1 MMNRLQLFPTT
12 AKIEN
17 NTLTINGHSLQD
29 LAAQY
34 GTPLYLYDRT
44 TMDASTAEYKAAL
57 ASHYPGPASVTY
69 AGKAYLGKAIASWT
83 QSHQLLVDCTGEG
96 EIAIAKAGGVPRD
109 HILVHGVNKSGADLL
124 SAIQNAGTIV
134 VDNLTE
140 LHHIQDLFS
149 KEHTLFPNLWLRL
162 LPGVA
167 VDTHHAHTQ
176 TGQHDSKFGMTREEL
191 MEAAVICK
199 KNHLPLV
206 GIHFHQGSNFRDASP
221 LHAAIDIG
229 LDLAKKIG
237 FSNEWHFCPGGGWG
251 VAYHEDELPQPDS
264 NDYVRVIAEHV
275 IAGCNM
281 RGLPLPHLHLEPG
294 RSLVAR
300 AGVAV
305 YRVGTIKKRGGK
317 TWILTD
323 GGMTDNPRYAM
334 YGARYSCLPVSDPG
348 AERSESVSIAGP
360 YCESG
365 DILIE
370 DLPMPQLEVGDLIAI
385 PAAGAYHLSMS
396 SNYNGS
402 RRPAVLMLEDKK
414 AILIQRRETI
424 SDLLIRDI

>member
-44 TMDASTAEYKAAL
+44 TMDASTAEYKAAR

-124 SAIQNAGTIV
+124 SAVQNAGIIV

-167 VDTHHAHTQ
+167 VDTHHAHT
-176 TGQHDSKFGMTREEL
+176 
-191 MEAAVICK
+191 
-199 KNHLPLV
+199 
-206 GIHFHQGSNFRDASP
+206 
-221 LHAAIDIG
+221 
-229 LDLAKKIG
+229 
-237 FSNEWHFCPGGGWG
+237 
-251 VAYHEDELPQPDS
+251 
-264 NDYVRVIAEHV
+264 
-275 IAGCNM
+275 
-281 RGLPLPHLHLEPG
+281 
-294 RSLVAR
+294 
-300 AGVAV
+300 
-305 YRVGTIKKRGGK
+305 
-317 TWILTD
+317 
-323 GGMTDNPRYAM
+323 
-334 YGARYSCLPVSDPG
+334 
-348 AERSESVSIAGP
+348 
-360 YCESG
+360 
-365 DILIE
+365 
-370 DLPMPQLEVGDLIAI
+370 
-385 PAAGAYHLSMS
+385 
-396 SNYNGS
+396 
-402 RRPAVLMLEDKK
+402 
-414 AILIQRRETI
+414 
-424 SDLLIRDI
+424 